1 MLRPRSQP
9 QSAHVLGYHAE
20 GPFIASSRKGAH
32 APPFLLSAPNGL
44 SSIEAVYDSAA
55 TQLSTPNSGIK
66 LLTLAP
72 DVDGVSAAIKEL
84 TKLPDVIVSI
94 GHSDADVD
102 LASQSVDEG
111 ARFITHLFN
120 AMPQLH
126 HRDPGVI
133 GLLGNQPIRPFYG
146 LIVDGVHV
154 HPNAVRL
161 AYEAHPKGC
170 VLVTDAMPMM
180 DPHLSDGVHDWR
192 DGRRLLKQGPR
203 LYLENTTTLAG
214 SASTLDECVRNL
226 KSFTNSGSFGYA
238 LACASYHPATLL
250 RLSHKGNL
258 RVGSDADIVRV
269 DRHQGTVKATYVNG
283 KCVYKM

>member
-1 MLRPRSQP
+1 M
-9 QSAHVLGYHAE
+9 
-20 GPFIASSRKGAH
+20 
-32 APPFLLSAPNGL
+32 
-44 SSIEAVYDSAA
+44 YDSVE
-55 TQLSTPNSGIK
+55 TRLSTPHTGIK
-66 LLTLAP
+66 LLTMAP
-72 DVDGVSAAIKEL
+72 DVDGIGSAIQQL
-84 TKLPDVIVSI
+84 SQLPDVIISI

-102 LASQSVDEG
+102 LASKTVDDG

-133 GLLGNQPIRPFYG
+133 GLLGNQPYRPFYG

-161 AYEAHPKGC
+161 AYDAHPQGC

-180 DPHLSDGVHDWR
+180 DPHLSDGLHDWR
-192 DGRRLLKQGPR
+192 DGRRLFKQGPK

-226 KSFTNSGSFGYA
+226 KSFTNSSTFSNA
-238 LACASYHPATLL
+238 LACASYHPASLL
-250 RLSHKGNL
+250 KISTKGNL
-258 RVGSDADIVRV
+258 NLGSDADLVIV
-269 DRHQGTVKATYVNG
+269 DKSTGIIKSTYVDG
-283 KCVYKM
+283 KCVYKLN